1 MDVYVLSQWWTL
13 GGKESEES
21 IFSRFCS
28 EKLKLSRQDCSIFH
42 ELALLSGNATLHGH
56 YCPEGDYR
64 ACWDAF
70 TGDDRLGGLQQIG
83 KQLHLSGIRI
93 LAVSCKDQAKIMI
106 SILIPATSIM
116 A

>member
-1 MDVYVLSQWWTL
+1 MHYRVDVHVDVYVLSQWWTL

-21 IFSRFCS
+21 IFSRLCS
-28 EKLKLSRQDCSIFH
+28 DKLKLSTRDRSIFRD
-42 ELALLSGNATLHGH
+42 LALLSGYATLYGH

-83 KQLHLSGIRI
+83 KELCLSGIYVIVIHWMTRNYG
-93 LAVSCKDQAKIMI
+93 SK
-106 SILIPATSIM
+106 
-116 A
+116 